1 MRKKGKNML
10 RAQIYKRLSSVM
22 RYTERVDAE
31 LDADSPDTGV
41 IASYTQHI
49 RDAVADIDVLMQ

>member
-1 MRKKGKNML
+1 ML